1 MQVAYIYCITNTVN
15 QKKYIGKTTKRD
27 PRTRWKQ
34 HLQAARFKDTA
45 VAYSTANSMPIVR
58 AIRKYGEDK
67 FNFKVIEEC
76 TEHVVN
82 EREEYYIKEYNTADG
97 SGYNC
102 TYGGEGVSK
111 PKKYWSNHPHSK
123 AVSCYTLDGK
133 WERDFESMGLG
144 AAYALNRKPTGSDHN
159 CIRTC
164 INGGTFQA
172 HGYRWALKGEQPK
185 DIEKR
190 VNRRGKV
197 YGIHLESNRKKMWK
211 SQADAAEEIQGNRKM
226 NNSLMKAI
234 ARNDK
239 EDTTKAQ
246 VKGWYLFRNKN
257 IALGEW
263 KKAERPAFSTTT
275 ASLAGKAANMN
286 TRRPIYGVHIT
297 TGEEVY
303 FDSLTEGSFFI
314 KGENNYTATGNI
326 WRNIKRLTDGN
337 ESSHA
342 HGYKWYYVDS

>member
-45 VAYSTANSMPIVR
+45 VAYSTANTMPIVR

-133 WERDFESMGLG
+133 
-144 AAYALNRKPTGSDHN
+144 
-159 CIRTC
+159 CIVAC
-164 INGGTFQA
+164 
-172 HGYRWALKGEQPK
+172 
-185 DIEKR
+185 
-190 VNRRGKV
+190 
-197 YGIHLESNRKKMWK
+197 
-211 SQADAAEEIQGNRKM
+211 
-226 NNSLMKAI
+226 
-234 ARNDK
+234 DK
-239 EDTTKAQ
+239 EYYRPLEVDTLLGNANKAKKKLNWRAKINIQ
-246 VKGWYLFRNKN
+246 QLVTDMVDTELKN
-257 IALGEW
+257 LS
-263 KKAERPAFSTTT
+263 K
-275 ASLAGKAANMN
+275 
-286 TRRPIYGVHIT
+286 
-297 TGEEVY
+297 
-303 FDSLTEGSFFI
+303 
-314 KGENNYTATGNI
+314 
-326 WRNIKRLTDGN
+326 N
-337 ESSHA
+337 EF
-342 HGYKWYYVDS
+342 